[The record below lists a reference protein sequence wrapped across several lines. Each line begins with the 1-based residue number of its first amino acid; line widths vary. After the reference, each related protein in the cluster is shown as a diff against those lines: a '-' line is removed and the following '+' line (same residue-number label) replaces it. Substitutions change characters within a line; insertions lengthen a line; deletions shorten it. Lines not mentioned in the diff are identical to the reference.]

1 MKQKRKARKAL
12 LTLLFVAVFMV
23 MLMGSQAFAA
33 FDNVT
38 LNAKL
43 SPATLNESSSEQ
55 TVTLT
60 LTAAKAIEL
69 DGLEYKIVPSWN
81 GATFTCTAGVN
92 GGDPFAAVDMQVSN
106 GKCMIAWGTEDAENT
121 SVTALGT
128 FTITV
133 PANTPADSYTVSIE
147 GFESTKDYG
156 DDGYR
161 GSAEA
166 SLTISGSTVAVTGVK
181 LDKTSLSLETGDS
194 ATLKATVSPS
204 NATDPTVTWS
214 SSDEKVATVANG
226 KVTAVAA
233 GSATITAKAGD
244 KSATCMVTVTEATV
258 SVNSVTLE
266 PTSLNLVVGETS
278 TLTATVSP
286 ENATDKVVTWKSSKA
301 SVAKVDSNGKVTAV
315 AKGSATITA
324 TAGGKSATCTVEVVE
339 KQVPAESISLN
350 KQSLE
355 LKAGA
360 SETLKATVT
369 PTNTTDEVTWS
380 SSDEKVAKVD
390 KNGKVTAVAA
400 GSVTITAKAGEKS
413 ATCTVTVAKGGQ
425 EITAKNITATY
436 GDTGVKIGATVKPS
450 GGTLTYEVTKGSDVI
465 SVDKKGAVTIIKAG
479 TATVKITAAAT
490 DSMDAAEKEI
500 SVTINKKDLTI
511 TAKDK
516 TAKIHDAVPELGKTD
531 YTVTGLVGKD
541 KLTKEPTLEYATTP
555 DMSKAGTVEIKVS
568 GAEAGDNYT
577 ITYKS
582 GKLTISD
589 GSEGTGTEN
598 KVTPAKTENGTVT
611 VSPDKAKSG
620 DTVTVT
626 AKPDSGYEL
635 GSLQVLDKNGKLV
648 PVKKNSDGT
657 YSFTM
662 PDGPVRVL
670 AVFQEA
676 NCPSKPYKDVDTSKW
691 YHEGID
697 YAIANGLMKGVAADK
712 FDPNGTLNR
721 AMLVTILYRLDGSP
735 AVSGANPYSDVESG
749 SWYDKAVQWADANKI
764 VNGYGDGTFG
774 PEDNITREQMAAM
787 LYRYAQFKGYNV
799 SKSADLSGYTD
810 ASAVSSW
817 ALDAMK
823 WANGEGLIQGR
834 TTKTLVP
841 QGTTTRAEA
850 ATILMRFCENV
861 K

>member
-1 MKQKRKARKAL
+1 MKKKKAVRTL
-12 LTLLFVAVFMV
+12 FTLLCVAVFMV
-23 MLMGSQAFAA
+23 MLLGSQAFAA
-33 FDNVT
+33 FDTVT
-38 LNAKL
+38 LNATL

-60 LTAAKAIEL
+60 LTSAKAIDL
-69 DGLEYKIVPSWN
+69 DGLEYQVIPSWD
-81 GATFTCTAGVN
+81 GATITSTAGVAGGQFASGDIGEKN
-92 GGDPFAAVDMQVSN
+92 GNYYISWSTD
-106 GKCMIAWGTEDAENT
+106 DAENVT
-121 SVTALGT
+121 TTALGT
-128 FTITV
+128 FKITV
-133 PANTPADSYTVSIE
+133 PANTKANSYTVRIE

-156 DDGYR
+156 DDGYQ

-166 SLTISGSTVAVTGVK
+166 TLTITGSDVAVSSIS
-181 LDKTSLSLETGDS
+181 LNKTSLSLETGKS
-194 ATLKATVSPS
+194 ETLKATVKPD
-204 NATDPTVTWS
+204 NATDKTVTWS
-214 SSDEKVATVANG
+214 SSNEKVATVSDG
-226 KVTAVAA
+226 KVTAAA
-233 GSATITAKAGD
+233 A
-244 KSATCMVTVTEATV
+244 
-258 SVNSVTLE
+258 
-266 PTSLNLVVGETS
+266 
-278 TLTATVSP
+278 
-286 ENATDKVVTWKSSKA
+286 
-301 SVAKVDSNGKVTAV
+301 
-315 AKGSATITA
+315 GSATITA
-324 TAGGKSATCTVEVVE
+324 TAGGKSATCKVTVTEATVAVTSVTVDPTTLSLAVGGSE
-339 KQVPAESISLN
+339 TLTATVKPDNATDKDVTWKSSKTSVATVDKDGKVTAVAVGSATITATAGGKSATCKVTVTENQVPAESVSLD

-355 LKAGA
+355 LKGGESA
-360 SETLKATVT
+360 TLKATVT
-369 PTNTTDEVTWS
+369 PSDSTDKVAWS
-380 SSDEKVAKVD
+380 SSNEKVAKVD
-390 KNGKVTAVAA
+390 SKGKVTAVAA
-400 GSVTITAKAGEKS
+400 GSATITAKAGEKS

-662 PDGPVRVL
+662 PDGPVSVL